1 MLSPLQVDCAGAE
14 VPREY
19 ESLVPHTTRTAGA
32 ITLFKGGGAV
42 LGTLRVFSGH
52 VWTNWGGAQQMSC
65 AGRGGK
71 QDVHLSVKPLPKHMR
86 LLPIIEEAVSKIAI
100 MKVRP

>member
-1 MLSPLQVDCAGAE
+1 MPRARNMLWAHG
-14 VPREY
+14 R
-19 ESLVPHTTRTAGA
+19 
-32 ITLFKGGGAV
+32 
-42 LGTLRVFSGH
+42 
-52 VWTNWGGAQQMSC
+52 GAQQLSR

-100 MKVRP
+100 MKARRRSQW